1 MRYNITAATGNL
13 GSKIV
18 EEALK
23 HIAPEKLI
31 LTVRNP
37 HKAAQFQQ
45 QGIQIRQA
53 NYRSEQELASAF
65 KDTDVLIYIPSLTF
79 PSVSRIMEFENAMIA
94 AEKMNV
100 KQFLFIGFMADQG
113 NNPFKM
119 SPFFGYVQRRL
130 ASGTVPYTY
139 ICNGMYSDP
148 LPPYLPELARRGKI
162 LYPVADERISF
173 ISRKDLSTAIVQIA
187 LREDLHNQ
195 EHTLTGTKAWSME
208 ELAQLFTQISG
219 SPIVYAPLSNDEFAS
234 TYDEPKGFGSVLAS
248 LYQAAAKGLM
258 SEVTDDFERIT
269 GKPAENLDSYVG
281 REYRKLMGSHFK
293 RPNSR
298 I

>member
-1 MRYNITAATGNL
+1 MKYNITAATGNL
-13 GSKIV
+13 GAKIV

-23 HIAPEKLI
+23 HIDPEKLS

-37 HKAAQFQQ
+37 HKAAHFQQ
-45 QGIQIRQA
+45 RGIHIRQA
-53 NYRSEQELASAF
+53 NYRSGQELASAF
-65 KDTDVLIYIPSLTF
+65 NDSDVLIYIPSLTF
-79 PSVSRIMEFENAMIA
+79 PSVSRIMEFENAIVA
-94 AEKMNV
+94 AENMNV
-100 KQFLFIGFMADQG
+100 KQFIFIGFMADHG

-139 ICNGMYSDP
+139 IRNGMYSDP

-173 ISRKDLSTAIVQIA
+173 ISRKDLAAAIVQIA
-187 LREDLHNQ
+187 LREELQNQ
-195 EHTLTGTKAWSME
+195 EHTLTGPKAWSMS

-219 SPIVYAPLSNDEFAS
+219 SPIVYDPLSNEEFAS
-234 TYDEPKGFGSVLAS
+234 LYDEPKGFGPILVS

-258 SEVTDDFERIT
+258 GEVTDDFERII
-269 GKPAENLDSYVG
+269 GKSAEPLEFYVE
-281 REYRKLMGSHFK
+281 REYRKLTGLQ
-293 RPNSR
+293 
-298 I
+298 

>member
-1 MRYNITAATGNL
+1 MKYNITAATGNL

-23 HIAPEKLI
+23 HIEPDQLS

-37 HKAAQFQQ
+37 HKATHFQQ

-65 KDTDVLIYIPSLTF
+65 KDSDILIYIPSLTF
-79 PSVSRIMEFENAMIA
+79 PSVSRIMEFENAIMA

-100 KQFLFIGFMADQG
+100 KQFLFIGFMADHG

-139 ICNGMYSDP
+139 IRNGMYSDP
-148 LPPYLPELARRGKI
+148 LPPYLPELAKRGEI

-173 ISRKDLSTAIVQIA
+173 ISRKDLATAIVQIA
-187 LREDLHNQ
+187 MREELQNQ
-195 EHTLTGTKAWSME
+195 EHTLTGTRAWSMT
-208 ELAQLFTQISG
+208 ELAQLFTRISG
-219 SPIVYAPLSNDEFAS
+219 SPIVYNPLSSEEFAS
-234 TYDEPKGFGSVLAS
+234 LYDEPKGFGPILAS

-258 SEVTDDFERIT
+258 GEVTDDFERIT
-269 GKPAENLDSYVG
+269 GHSPESLEPYVE
-281 REYRKLMGSHFK
+281 REYRKLIG
-293 RPNSR
+293 
-298 I
+298 IQ

>member
-18 EEALK
+18 EEVLK
-23 HIAPEKLI
+23 HIAPEKLT

-119 SPFFGYVQRRL
+119 SPFL
-130 ASGTVPYTY
+130 AMSNAV
-139 ICNGMYSDP
+139 S
-148 LPPYLPELARRGKI
+148 LPELCLTHIYAMACIPIPCRLTCLNWQDG
-162 LYPVADERISF
+162 ERSF
-173 ISRKDLSTAIVQIA
+173 IQWRMSGYRSF
-187 LREDLHNQ
+187 Q
-195 EHTLTGTKAWSME
+195 EKTF
-208 ELAQLFTQISG
+208 QL
-219 SPIVYAPLSNDEFAS
+219 PLSRL
-234 TYDEPKGFGSVLAS
+234 P
-248 LYQAAAKGLM
+248 
-258 SEVTDDFERIT
+258 
-269 GKPAENLDSYVG
+269 
-281 REYRKLMGSHFK
+281 
-293 RPNSR
+293 
-298 I
+298 